1 MFDSLTMIDPAADQ
15 SALIERIAELEG
27 VKSAAAA
34 GQARAAAALDRARRA
49 AEAEAGMP
57 AARRGRG
64 VANEVALARRD
75 SPARGSRHLGFAKA
89 LVNEMPHT
97 LAALECG
104 MLSEWRATLIVRE
117 SACLEVE
124 DRRALDAE
132 LCGDPA
138 GLDGMGDARVAAAA
152 KAIAYRLDPH
162 AVVDRAAKAE
172 NERTV
177 TIRPAPDT
185 MTYLTALLPVA
196 QGVSVYAA
204 LRREADTRS
213 DGRSRG
219 QVMADTLVERVT
231 GRDAKVP
238 TPIAV
243 NLVLSDET
251 LLGGDSAPADICG
264 YGPIPAAVARA
275 MVARTVVD
283 RRSRATLRRL
293 YAHPRTG
300 ALMSMESRAR
310 LFPRG
315 LAAFIEMRDQR
326 CRTPYCDAPI
336 RHRDHAH
343 PWAEGGPTTANN
355 GLGRASAA
363 TTPRKHAGWRVS
375 TSIDENHTHTAEFTT
390 PTGRRYRSGA
400 PPRMPGITISDVEI
414 RIGVALARHAAI
426 LAGEVLD
433 IDDLTAIDA
442 DPVAT
447 VEVGTQMFSDEF
459 RVHLRLRPLQLVDV
473 RQLGHARDHVPQRE
487 GSRTGRRVDQ
497 YRPE

>member
-1 MFDSLTMIDPAADQ
+1 MFEELIAVGPDTDQ
-15 SALIERIAELEG
+15 AGLIERIAELEKL
-27 VKSAAAA
+27 KSAAAA
-34 GQARAAAALDRARRA
+34 GQARAAAALDAARRS
-49 AEAEAGMP
+49 AEAAAGMP

-75 SPARGSRHLGFAKA
+75 SPARGGRHLGFAKA
-89 LVNEMPHT
+89 LVYEMPHT

-104 MLSEWRATLIVRE
+104 ALSEWRATLIVRE
-117 SACLEVE
+117 SACLDVE

-138 GLDGMGDARVAAAA
+138 GLDGWGDARMAAAA

-185 MTYLTALLPVA
+185 MAYVTALLPVA

-204 LRREADTRS
+204 LRRAADVCC

-219 QVMADTLVERVT
+219 QVMADTLVERAT
-231 GRDAKVP
+231 GRDATVP

-275 MVARTVVD
+275 MVSSAVTD
-283 RRSRATLRRL
+283 HGSRATLRRL

-300 ALMSMESRAR
+300 ALLAMESRAR

-315 LAAFIEMRDQR
+315 LAAFIELRDQR

-336 RHRDHAH
+336 RHRDHAQ
-343 PWAEGGPTTANN
+343 PWAEGGATTADN
-355 GLGRASAA
+355 GLGSCERCNYAKEA
-363 TTPRKHAGWRVS
+363 AGWRVK
-375 TSIDENHTHTAEFTT
+375 TSGENHTHTAKFTT
-390 PTGRRYRSGA
+390 PTGAQYRSGA
-400 PPRMPGITISDVEI
+400 PPRIRTDTVSDIEV
-414 RIGVALARHAAI
+414 RIGIALARHAA
-426 LAGEVLD
+426 
-433 IDDLTAIDA
+433 
-442 DPVAT
+442 
-447 VEVGTQMFSDEF
+447 
-459 RVHLRLRPLQLVDV
+459 
-473 RQLGHARDHVPQRE
+473 
-487 GSRTGRRVDQ
+487 
-497 YRPE
+497 